1 MFEICNI
8 LVGINSRSDVA
19 DKDIKKL
26 EGIRQGEEKAKRKS
40 NLQNVK
46 SISF

>member
-8 LVGINSRSDVA
+8 LVGINGRSDVA

-26 EGIRQGEEKAKRKS
+26 EGIRKGEEKAKRKS

>member
-8 LVGINSRSDVA
+8 LVGINGRSDA

-26 EGIRQGEEKAKRKS
+26 EGIRKGEEKAKRKS